1 MKNKMRIGVDASCWV
16 NQRGYGRF
24 ARCLLLSMIES
35 FPQHEFIFFIDSESA
50 KDIHFPSAVKVIE
63 AKTKNRAIDS
73 ASSESRRSLSDLLA
87 MSLAVHHADLD
98 VLIFPS
104 IYSYFPVLTSA
115 KVVLGIH
122 DIIAEDYPDL
132 VFPDRKMRF
141 FWDLK
146 SWCARKQAH
155 HIFTVSEHARKGILR
170 KFHVKPERVSVV
182 DEAPD
187 TAFRRSPPDSLD
199 ARTLRKF
206 GIGESDQF
214 FLYVGGINPHKNLPA
229 LVKALAILMRGE
241 DCSVRLVVIGDI
253 KNDGFSPGLSELK
266 QAIAQNNLEDQ
277 VIFTGFLP
285 DEDTAAFMNSAL
297 ALVLPSFAEGFG
309 LPAVE
314 AAACGT
320 AVIATVNS
328 PLPLLLEGGGVFVN
342 PESVDELVSALELI
356 YYSPEIRAQMEDIA
370 YSQANRLT
378 WMNSANQLMT
388 TLERLLKN

>member
-24 ARCLLLSMIES
+24 ARCLLLSMIEN

-50 KDIHFPSAVKVIE
+50 KGIQFPSTIKVIE
-63 AKTKNRAIDS
+63 AKTKNRAVDS
-73 ASSESRRSLSDLLA
+73 ASAESRRSLSDLWA
-87 MSLAVHHADLD
+87 MSLAVSRCHLD

-104 IYSYFPVLTSA
+104 NYSYFPVLTSA

-122 DIIAEDYPDL
+122 DIIAEEYPDL

-146 SWCARKQAH
+146 SLCARQQAH

-170 KFHVKPERVSVV
+170 KFRVKPERISVV

-187 TAFRRSPPDSLD
+187 SAFRRIPLD
-199 ARTLRKF
+199 ALDASPLRKF
-206 GIGESDQF
+206 GLGESDQF

-229 LVKALAILMRGE
+229 LMAALAILMKKD
-241 DCSVRLVVIGDI
+241 DCSARLVVIGDI
-253 KNDGFSPGLSELK
+253 KNDSFSPGLLELRK
-266 QAIAQNNLEDQ
+266 AIAENNVEDR

-328 PLPLLLEGGGVFVN
+328 PLPLLLAGGGVFVN
-342 PESVDELVSALELI
+342 PESVDEIYSALELI
-356 YYSPEIRAQMEDIA
+356 YYSPKTRAQMQETA
-370 YSQANRLT
+370 YNQANRLN
-378 WMNSANQLMT
+378 WRNSANQLMT
-388 TLERLLKN
+388 TLERLLEK